1 LKGQAAERE
10 NWNCDMF
17 RADYVRMLQRDL
29 QNSLG
34 QIDELKARI
43 RELELMVVM
52 AGTGKRDTMFA
63 KLHIK

>member
-1 LKGQAAERE
+1 
-10 NWNCDMF
+10 MF

-63 KLHIK
+63 KLQIK